1 MFRRSSKAVL
11 ALLWGFA
18 SLQCDFS
25 LAFSPLPIPV
35 PITST
40 TTRTRNSF
48 THNHALKHT
57 KTILHM
63 SANSTVT
70 TLGGG
75 NSSSGQSVQL
85 KGSKGTK
92 LENKMPTHG
101 SSGPVVAIHSIDDF
115 LQEIEGAKPNE
126 LVVVKFHAKFCKV
139 CARVIL
145 KYKKMAHQLLGKDT
159 PVPIKLLSIESTEN
173 TKIITEL
180 GIKKFPYLQIY
191 RNRECVTSFG
201 TGPAHNFQRAVGGT
215 IDQKL
220 SMTEDEW
227 EAFRSEFKNE
237 IADGLESLERLRLQ
251 SVLVSE
257 HHTDMNM
264 DDNMSSMTP

>member
-1 MFRRSSKAVL
+1 
-11 ALLWGFA
+11 
-18 SLQCDFS
+18 
-25 LAFSPLPIPV
+25 
-35 PITST
+35 
-40 TTRTRNSF
+40 
-48 THNHALKHT
+48 
-57 KTILHM
+57 M
-63 SANSTVT
+63 SANSTVAT
-70 TLGGG
+70 TVMDN
-75 NSSSGQSVQL
+75 NSSELGVQL
-85 KGSKGTK
+85 KGSKGTP

-101 SSGPVVAIHSIDDF
+101 SSGPVIAIHSIDDF
-115 LQEIEGAKPNE
+115 LREIEDAKPNE

-145 KYKKMAHQLLGKDT
+145 KYKKMAHQLLSKET

-173 TKIITEL
+173 TKIVSEL

-227 EAFRSEFKNE
+227 EAFREEFKTE
-237 IADGLESLERLRLQ
+237 ISGGLDSLERLRLQ
-251 SVLVSE
+251 SVLDSE
-257 HHTDMNM
+257 CPPDEKLDDMVEV
-264 DDNMSSMTP
+264 TP